1 MRSRLVGQN
10 RVDPCAQRGA
20 MLEASD
26 PADDGQPSLL
36 NDLLSQGIGINV
48 GARDA
53 LHHRVVTLD
62 ERMKRA
68 LVARAQG
75 IYEPLLAFG
84 GLGGRPTRGCERGCH
99 LRYTPRATSARCAP
113 WCR

>member
-1 MRSRLVGQN
+1 
-10 RVDPCAQRGA
+10 

-26 PADDGQPSLL
+26 PADDRQPSLL
-36 NDLLSQGIGINV
+36 NDLLSQGIRINV

-53 LHHRVVTLD
+53 LHHRIVTLD

-75 IYEPLLAFG
+75 IYEPSLAFG

-99 LRYTPRATSARCAP
+99 RRYTRARLARGVPSVVVLALASVGP
-113 WCR
+113 DAD